1 MEYFNK
7 IVCVTVQ
14 ELTSSE
20 NGEPVISL
28 WTLYSLIRR
37 GKAQRVNRGGGL
49 DNYALIDY
57 LSLPERYRIRFE
69 QKYGDPVELIK
80 EKCMKNRLK
89 IDEAARIFFEDYRYD
104 KAGELVSLTEPKKA
118 EYTINASVLNELI
131 SILNDREGYRKALG
145 GSTKKVWET
154 IIGTSDRLRDSYGHT
169 LPENAARLKDKIN
182 QYKKEGYSCL
192 ISKKMG
198 NGNTLK
204 ITEEAG
210 NMIIALKRSS
220 VPVYTDAQIFVEFN
234 RIADEKGWKQLR
246 SIQSLRQF
254 LNRPD
259 IEPLWYD
266 AVHGELKAHQRYS
279 RKNKTEL
286 PSMRDS
292 LWYGDGTKINLYY
305 KDYDKDG
312 KLVVRT
318 TQVYEVI
325 DAYSEVFLGYH
336 ISDSEDYE
344 AQYNAYRMAIQVSGH
359 KPYELVHDNQGGH
372 KKLQNSNFFDKI
384 VGHVHRTTA
393 PYSGQS
399 KTIESVFGRFQAEVL
414 HKDWRFTGQNIT
426 AKKDTSRPNL
436 ERIEANKDKLYTLV
450 ELKAAYAAARKE
462 WNESRHFATGLSRM
476 EMYKN
481 SVNPDTPAV
490 GVLDMIE
497 MFWVMTDKPSTYTDN
512 GLKITIK
519 KREFTYEVYETPGV
533 PDHEFLRN
541 NGGQKFYTMY
551 DPYDHTS
558 VRLYKKD
565 KAGELRFVRTAEPYI
580 VIHRNIQE
588 QTEGEM
594 AFIRRNIEANTEDRI
609 ERQVGARIIEQ
620 AHGVSMEQQGL
631 KRPKL
636 KGAKSET
643 EREIE
648 RRVRR
653 YSQDPEQLSA
663 GKVTKLIS
671 NITFDQLNGDI
682 RLNEKKVAG
691 KL

>member
-7 IVCVTVQ
+7 IVCVTYE
-14 ELTSSE
+14 ELLT
-20 NGEPVISL
+20 VIPKGTLNSL
-28 WTLYSLIRR
+28 LYREKI
-37 GKAQRVNRGGGL
+37 QTVDRGGGL
-49 DNYALIDY
+49 DGYARYSYYSI
-57 LSLPERYRIRFE
+57 PERYRNRFE
-69 QKYGDPVELIK
+69 QKNGNPADLIK
-80 EKCMKNRLK
+80 ENCMKDSLR
-89 IDEAARIFFEDYRYD
+89 IDESARIYFEDYRYD
-104 KAGELVSLTEPKKA
+104 KSGERVSLTESKKE

-145 GSTKKVWET
+145 GTTKNVWET
-154 IIGTSDRLRDSYGHT
+154 IIGTADRLRGSYGHT
-169 LPENAARLKDKIN
+169 LPESAARLKDKIAR
-182 QYKKEGYSCL
+182 YRKEGYSCL

-198 NGNTLK
+198 NDNTLK

-220 VPVYTDAQIFVEFN
+220 VPVYTDTQIFVEFN

-246 SIQSLRQF
+246 SIQSLRGF

-266 AVHGELKAHQRYS
+266 AVHGELKACQRYS

-292 LWYGDGTKINLYY
+292 LWYGDGTKLNLYY

-312 KLVVRT
+312 KPVIRT

-344 AQYNAYRMAIQVSGH
+344 AQYNAYRMAVQVSGH

-372 KKLQNSNFFDKI
+372 KKLKNCNFFDKI

-393 PYSGQS
+393 PYSPQS
-399 KTIESVFGRFQAEVL
+399 KTIESVFGRFQAEIL

-426 AKKDTSRPNL
+426 TKKDTSRPNL
-436 ERIEANKDKLYTLV
+436 ERIEANKDKLYTLA

-462 WNESRHFATGLSRM
+462 WNESIHFATEVSRM

-497 MFWVMTDKPSTYTDN
+497 MFWIMTDKPSTYTDN

-519 KREFTYEVYETPGV
+519 KREYTYEVYEAPGV
-533 PDHEFLRN
+533 PDHEFLRKN
-541 NGGQKFYTMY
+541 RGQKFYTMY

-594 AFIRRNIEANTEDRI
+594 AFIRRNIEANTEGRI
-609 ERQVGARIIEQ
+609 ERQVRGRIIEQ
-620 AHGVSMEQQGL
+620 AHGMSMEQQGL
-631 KRPKL
+631 ERPEL
-636 KGAKSET
+636 KGMQKSDQ
-643 EREIE
+643 REIE
-648 RRVRR
+648 RRIRR
-653 YSQDPEQLSA
+653 YSLNPEQLSI
-663 GKVTKLIS
+663 GKATKQIS

>member
-7 IVCVTVQ
+7 IVCVTYE
-14 ELTSSE
+14 ELLT
-20 NGEPVISL
+20 VIPKGTLNSL
-28 WTLYSLIRR
+28 LYREKI
-37 GKAQRVNRGGGL
+37 QTVDRGGGL
-49 DNYALIDY
+49 DGYARYSYYSI
-57 LSLPERYRIRFE
+57 PERYRNRFE
-69 QKYGDPVELIK
+69 QKNGNPADLIK
-80 EKCMKNRLK
+80 ENCMKDSLR
-89 IDEAARIFFEDYRYD
+89 IDESARIYFEDYRYD
-104 KAGELVSLTEPKKA
+104 KSGERVSLTESKKE

-145 GSTKKVWET
+145 GSTKNVWET
-154 IIGTSDRLRDSYGHT
+154 IIGTADRLRGSYGHT
-169 LPENAARLKDKIN
+169 LPESAARLKDKIAR
-182 QYKKEGYSCL
+182 YRKEGYSCL

-198 NGNTLK
+198 NDNTLK

-220 VPVYTDAQIFVEFN
+220 VPVYTDTQIFVEFN

-246 SIQSLRQF
+246 SIQSLRGF

-266 AVHGELKAHQRYS
+266 AVHGELKACQRYS

-292 LWYGDGTKINLYY
+292 LWYGDGTKLNLYY

-312 KLVVRT
+312 KPVIRT

-344 AQYNAYRMAIQVSGH
+344 AQYNAYRMAVQVSGH

-372 KKLQNSNFFDKI
+372 KKLKNSNFFDKI

-393 PYSGQS
+393 PYSPQS
-399 KTIESVFGRFQAEVL
+399 KTIESVFGRFQAEIL

-426 AKKDTSRPNL
+426 TKKDTSRPNL
-436 ERIEANKDKLYTLV
+436 ERIEANKDKLYTLA

-462 WNESRHFATGLSRM
+462 WNESIHFATGVSRM

-497 MFWVMTDKPSTYTDN
+497 MFWIMTDKPSTYTDN

-519 KREFTYEVYETPGV
+519 KREYTYEVYEAPGV
-533 PDHEFLRN
+533 PDHEFLRKN
-541 NGGQKFYTMY
+541 RGQKFYTMY

-594 AFIRRNIEANTEDRI
+594 AFIRRNIEANTEGRI
-609 ERQVGARIIEQ
+609 ERQVRGRIIEQ
-620 AHGVSMEQQGL
+620 AHGMSMEQQGL
-631 KRPKL
+631 ERPEL
-636 KGAKSET
+636 KGMQKSDQ
-643 EREIE
+643 REIE
-648 RRVRR
+648 RRIRR
-653 YSQDPEQLSA
+653 YSLNPEQLSI
-663 GKVTKLIS
+663 GKATKQIS

>member
-154 IIGTSDRLRDSYGHT
+154 IIGTADRLRDSYGHT

-198 NGNTLK
+198 NDNTLK

-234 RIADEKGWKQLR
+234 RIAEEKGWKQLR
-246 SIQSLRQF
+246 SIQSLRGF

-344 AQYNAYRMAIQVSGH
+344 AQYNAWPFRYQVISLTSWCMIIREATRNCRIAIS
-359 KPYELVHDNQGGH
+359 L
-372 KKLQNSNFFDKI
+372 
-384 VGHVHRTTA
+384 
-393 PYSGQS
+393 
-399 KTIESVFGRFQAEVL
+399 
-414 HKDWRFTGQNIT
+414 
-426 AKKDTSRPNL
+426 
-436 ERIEANKDKLYTLV
+436 
-450 ELKAAYAAARKE
+450 
-462 WNESRHFATGLSRM
+462 
-476 EMYKN
+476 
-481 SVNPDTPAV
+481 
-490 GVLDMIE
+490 
-497 MFWVMTDKPSTYTDN
+497 
-512 GLKITIK
+512 
-519 KREFTYEVYETPGV
+519 
-533 PDHEFLRN
+533 
-541 NGGQKFYTMY
+541 
-551 DPYDHTS
+551 
-558 VRLYKKD
+558 
-565 KAGELRFVRTAEPYI
+565 
-580 VIHRNIQE
+580 
-588 QTEGEM
+588 
-594 AFIRRNIEANTEDRI
+594 IR
-609 ERQVGARIIEQ
+609 
-620 AHGVSMEQQGL
+620 
-631 KRPKL
+631 
-636 KGAKSET
+636 
-643 EREIE
+643 
-648 RRVRR
+648 
-653 YSQDPEQLSA
+653 LSA
-663 GKVTKLIS
+663 MFIEP
-671 NITFDQLNGDI
+671 
-682 RLNEKKVAG
+682 RLHTAG
-691 KL
+691 NPKR

>member
-1 MEYFNK
+1 
-7 IVCVTVQ
+7 
-14 ELTSSE
+14 
-20 NGEPVISL
+20 
-28 WTLYSLIRR
+28 
-37 GKAQRVNRGGGL
+37 
-49 DNYALIDY
+49 
-57 LSLPERYRIRFE
+57 
-69 QKYGDPVELIK
+69 
-80 EKCMKNRLK
+80 
-89 IDEAARIFFEDYRYD
+89 
-104 KAGELVSLTEPKKA
+104 
-118 EYTINASVLNELI
+118 
-131 SILNDREGYRKALG
+131 
-145 GSTKKVWET
+145 
-154 IIGTSDRLRDSYGHT
+154 
-169 LPENAARLKDKIN
+169 
-182 QYKKEGYSCL
+182 
-192 ISKKMG
+192 
-198 NGNTLK
+198 
-204 ITEEAG
+204 
-210 NMIIALKRSS
+210 
-220 VPVYTDAQIFVEFN
+220 
-234 RIADEKGWKQLR
+234 
-246 SIQSLRQF
+246 
-254 LNRPD
+254 
-259 IEPLWYD
+259 
-266 AVHGELKAHQRYS
+266 
-279 RKNKTEL
+279 
-286 PSMRDS
+286 MRDS

-372 KKLQNSNFFDKI
+372 KKLQNSHFFDKI

-414 HKDWRFTGQNIT
+414 HKDWRFSGQNIT
-426 AKKDTSRPNL
+426 TKKDTSRPNL
-436 ERIEANKDKLYTLV
+436 ERIEANKDKLYTLA

-462 WNESRHFATGLSRM
+462 WNESRHFATGSSRM

-519 KREFTYEVYETPGV
+519 KREFTYEVYEAPGV
-533 PDHEFLRN
+533 PDHEFLRSN
-541 NGGQKFYTMY
+541 RGQKFYTMY

-594 AFIRRNIEANTEDRI
+594 SFIRRNIEANTEDRI

-636 KGAKSET
+636 KGVKKET

>member
-318 TQVYEVI
+318 G
-325 DAYSEVFLGYH
+325 L
-336 ISDSEDYE
+336 
-344 AQYNAYRMAIQVSGH
+344 RGH
-359 KPYELVHDNQGGH
+359 RCLFRGIFGIPHFRQRGLRG
-372 KKLQNSNFFDKI
+372 
-384 VGHVHRTTA
+384 
-393 PYSGQS
+393 
-399 KTIESVFGRFQAEVL
+399 TI
-414 HKDWRFTGQNIT
+414 
-426 AKKDTSRPNL
+426 
-436 ERIEANKDKLYTLV
+436 
-450 ELKAAYAAARKE
+450 
-462 WNESRHFATGLSRM
+462 
-476 EMYKN
+476 
-481 SVNPDTPAV
+481 
-490 GVLDMIE
+490 
-497 MFWVMTDKPSTYTDN
+497 
-512 GLKITIK
+512 
-519 KREFTYEVYETPGV
+519 
-533 PDHEFLRN
+533 
-541 NGGQKFYTMY
+541 
-551 DPYDHTS
+551 
-558 VRLYKKD
+558 
-565 KAGELRFVRTAEPYI
+565 
-580 VIHRNIQE
+580 
-588 QTEGEM
+588 
-594 AFIRRNIEANTEDRI
+594 
-609 ERQVGARIIEQ
+609 
-620 AHGVSMEQQGL
+620 
-631 KRPKL
+631 
-636 KGAKSET
+636 
-643 EREIE
+643 
-648 RRVRR
+648 
-653 YSQDPEQLSA
+653 
-663 GKVTKLIS
+663 
-671 NITFDQLNGDI
+671 
-682 RLNEKKVAG
+682 
-691 KL
+691 

>member
-37 GKAQRVNRGGGL
+37 GKIRRVNRGGGL
-49 DNYALIDY
+49 DNHALIDY
-57 LSLPERYRIRFE
+57 LSLPDRYRLRFE

-80 EKCMKNRLK
+80 ENCMKDIIR
-89 IDEAARIFFEDYRYD
+89 IDGAARKFFEDYRYD
-104 KAGELVSLTEPKKA
+104 KAGETVSLTERKKE
-118 EYTINASVLNELI
+118 EYTINASVLNELV
-131 SILNDREGYRKALG
+131 SILNDRVGYRKALG
-145 GSTKKVWET
+145 GSVKNVWET
-154 IIGTSDRLRDSYGHT
+154 VTGTSERLRASYGHT

-182 QYKKEGYSCL
+182 RYRKEGYSCL
-192 ISKKMG
+192 VSKKMG
-198 NGNTLK
+198 NDSTLK
-204 ITEEAG
+204 ITGEAG
-210 NMIIALKRSS
+210 DTIIALKRSR

-234 RIADEKGWKQLR
+234 RIACGKGWKQLR
-246 SIQSLRQF
+246 SIQSLRGF

-279 RKNKTEL
+279 RKNRTLL

-292 LWYGDGTKINLYY
+292 LWYGDGTKLNLYY

-312 KLVVRT
+312 RLVVRT

-344 AQYNAYRMAIQVSGH
+344 AQYHAYRMAIQVSGH

-372 KKLQNSNFFDKI
+372 KRLQNSSFFDRI

-393 PYSGQS
+393 PYSPQS

-426 AKKDTSRPNL
+426 ARKDTSRPNL
-436 ERIEANKDKLYTLV
+436 ELVEANKDKLYTLA

-462 WNESRHFATGLSRM
+462 WNEGKHFATGVSRM
-476 EMYKN
+476 EMYTS
-481 SVNPDTPAV
+481 SVNPDTPSV
-490 GVLDMIE
+490 GVLDMIG

-519 KREFTYEVYETPGV
+519 KREFTYEVFSSPGI
-533 PDHEFLRN
+533 PDHGFLRN
-541 NGGQKFYTMY
+541 NRGQKFYTMY

-565 KAGELRFVRTAEPYI
+565 KDGELRFVRTAEPYI

-594 AFIRRNIEANTEDRI
+594 AFIRRNIDANTEDRV
-609 ERQVGARIIEQ
+609 ERQVSARIIERT
-620 AHGVSMEQQGL
+620 HGMGMEQQGL
-631 KRPKL
+631 IRPEL
-636 KGAKSET
+636 KGVRSET

-653 YSQDPEQLSA
+653 YSRDPEQLSA
-663 GKVTKLIS
+663 GRVTKLTS
-671 NITFDQLNGDI
+671 NITFDLLEGDI
-682 RLNEKKVAG
+682 RLNERKAAG